1 MQGAI
6 SPEAAAE
13 VAAALYSMGCYEVS
27 MGDTTGAGT
36 PASIAAMLEA
46 TKKLMPVE
54 HIAAHLHDT
63 YGQVRICTCIG
74 DDCVMVLVNTF
85 SIQPA

>member
-1 MQGAI
+1 
-6 SPEAAAE
+6 
-13 VAAALYSMGCYEVS
+13 

-46 TKKLMPVE
+46 TKKLMPIQ

-63 YGQVRICTCIG
+63 YGQVNTNSCIG
-74 DDCVMVLVNTF
+74 EDYVMALVNTHCILPGEV
-85 SIQPA
+85 SECWTRDMPHCGTLLICAAS

>member
-1 MQGAI
+1 MQGAV

-63 YGQVRICTCIG
+63 YGQVGTRACIVN
-74 DDCVMVLVNTF
+74 DCVRVW
-85 SIQPA
+85 